1 MTHVMADTH
10 SQDLSPGLEILSVSG
25 LKMHFPIRQGI
36 LRSTVG
42 YVYAVDGVSF
52 QIQKGET
59 LGLVGESGCGKST
72 IGRCIL
78 RLYRPTAGRI
88 FLEGRDITDL
98 TATEL
103 IPYRKRMQ
111 VIFQDPYSSLNPKLR
126 VREIIG
132 EALRVHGLCGPDQW
146 QDRVKELMAAVG
158 LHPDQMARY
167 PHEFSGGQR
176 QRIGIARCL
185 ALNPD
190 LIIAD
195 EPVSALDVSIQA
207 QVINLLDSL
216 KEHFHLS
223 YLVISHDLALVEHIS
238 DRIAVMYLGSIAEMT
253 DVQRLFQNPKH
264 PYTRALLDSV
274 PIAKPGAKERR
285 KRRRLLVGDI
295 PSPIHPPSGC
305 RFHTRCPK
313 VTDDC
318 KHMRPQLLEVEPQHW
333 VACLHYQKG

>member
-1 MTHVMADTH
+1 M
-10 SQDLSPGLEILSVSG
+10 
-25 LKMHFPIRQGI
+25 
-36 LRSTVG
+36 
-42 YVYAVDGVSF
+42 
-52 QIQKGET
+52 
-59 LGLVGESGCGKST
+59 GESGCGKST

-78 RLYRPTAGRI
+78 RLYRPTEGRV

-111 VIFQDPYSSLNPKLR
+111 VIFQDPYSSLNPKFR
-126 VREIIG
+126 IREIIG
-132 EALRVHGLCGPDQW
+132 EALRVHGIVGPDQR
-146 QDRVKELMAAVG
+146 QDRIRELMAAVG

-223 YLVISHDLALVEHIS
+223 YLIISHDLALVEHIS
-238 DRIAVMYLGSIAEMT
+238 DKIVVMYLGNIVEMT
-253 DVQRLFQNPKH
+253 DVKRLFQNPKH

-285 KRRRLLVGDI
+285 KSRRLLVGDI

-305 RFHTRCPK
+305 RFHTRCPD
-313 VTDDC
+313 VRDDC
-318 KHMRPQLLEVEPQHW
+318 KDTRPQLVEAEPQHW
-333 VACLHYQKG
+333 VACLRYQKG

>member
-1 MTHVMADTH
+1 
-10 SQDLSPGLEILSVSG
+10 
-25 LKMHFPIRQGI
+25 MHFPIKQGI
-36 LRSTVG
+36 LRTTVG
-42 YVYAVDGVSF
+42 YVYAVDGVTF

-78 RLYRPTAGRI
+78 RLYRPTEGRV

-98 TATEL
+98 TAAEL
-103 IPYRKRMQ
+103 IPHRKRMQ

-132 EALRVHGLCGPDQW
+132 EALRVHGLFGLNQW
-146 QDRVKELMAAVG
+146 QDRVRELMAAVG

-185 ALNPD
+185 ALNPN

-216 KEHFHLS
+216 KDQFHLS
-223 YLVISHDLALVEHIS
+223 YLIISHDLALVEHIS
-238 DRIAVMYLGSIAEMT
+238 DKIAVMYLGKIAEMT
-253 DVQRLFQNPKH
+253 DVKRLFQNPQH

-274 PIAKPGAKERR
+274 PIAKPGARERR
-285 KRRRLLVGDI
+285 RSRRLLVGDI
-295 PSPIHPPSGC
+295 PTPIHPPSGC
-305 RFHTRCPK
+305 RFHTRCPE
-313 VTDDC
+313 VMDVC
-318 KHMRPQLLEVEPQHW
+318 KNVRPQLVEAEPQHW
-333 VACLHYQKG
+333 VACLRCQ

>member
-1 MTHVMADTH
+1 MADSH
-10 SQDLSPGLEILSVSG
+10 IQDLNPEPEILSVSG
-25 LKMHFPIRQGI
+25 LKMHFPIKQGI

-52 QIQKGET
+52 QIRKGET

-78 RLYRPTAGRI
+78 RLYRPTEGRV
-88 FLEGRDITDL
+88 FLEGQDITDL
-98 TATEL
+98 TAREL

-132 EALRVHGLCGPDQW
+132 EALRVHRLVGPDQW

-176 QRIGIARCL
+176 QRIGVARCL

-295 PSPIHPPSGC
+295 PSPIQPPSGC
-305 RFHTRCPK
+305 RFHTRCPE

-318 KHMRPQLLEVEPQHW
+318 KHRRPQLLEVEPQHW
-333 VACLHYQKG
+333 VACLRYQKG

>member
-1 MTHVMADTH
+1 MY
-10 SQDLSPGLEILSVSG
+10 
-25 LKMHFPIRQGI
+25 FPIKQGI
-36 LRSTVG
+36 LKRTVG

-78 RLYRPTAGRI
+78 RLYKPTEGRV

-98 TATEL
+98 TAREL

-132 EALRVHGLCGPDQW
+132 EALRVHGLFGSDQW
-146 QDRVKELMAAVG
+146 QDRVRELMAAVG

-185 ALNPD
+185 ALNPN

-216 KEHFHLS
+216 KDNFHLS
-223 YLVISHDLALVEHIS
+223 YLIISHDLALVEHIS
-238 DRIAVMYLGSIAEMT
+238 DKIAVMYLGDIAEMT
-253 DVQRLFQNPKH
+253 DVKRLFQNPKH

-285 KRRRLLVGDI
+285 KARRLLMGDI

-305 RFHTRCPK
+305 RFHTRCPEAMEE
-313 VTDDC
+313 C
-318 KHMRPQLLEVEPQHW
+318 KDMRPLLLETEPQHW
-333 VACLHYQKG
+333 VACLRYQKG